1 MKTTTKVLLNC
12 LLVLSTITI
21 QAQESNIILFTENGE
36 RFTAILN
43 GLRQNEKPETNVKIT
58 GLNANAYKLKV
69 IFADAALGQFNE
81 NLYMEPGNETT
92 FVIKKN
98 KKNEYV
104 VRLMTY
110 VPIAQAPP
118 TPASTPVVVYNPS
131 APVFDMNVNV
141 NTSETV
147 VQQTTVTTT
156 SGTPPNGAGVSMGV
170 NINENGGSVSMN
182 ISAFESGGNVSSQQT
197 SVTTTTTTTT
207 SGYNSNNQPQPVNN
221 SVLYVP
227 GYSGPFGCPIPMS
240 GPDFN
245 SFKQSVSSK
254 SFEDSKLTM
263 AKQVINSNCLTSQQ
277 VKETMMMFDFEA
289 TRLDF
294 AKYAYSRTYD
304 IGNYYKVNDAFEF
317 ELSIDELNDYIGAQR

>member
-1 MKTTTKVLLNC
+1 MKKTTQALLSC
-12 LLVLSTITI
+12 LFVLSAFTV
-21 QAQESNIILFTENGE
+21 QAQDSNIILFTENGE

-43 GLRQNEKPETNVKIT
+43 GLRQNEKPETNVKVT
-58 GLNANAYKLKV
+58 GLNASAYKLKV
-69 IFADAALGQFNE
+69 IFGDAALGQFNE
-81 NLYMEPGNETT
+81 TLYLEPGNETT
-92 FVIKKN
+92 YVIKKN

-104 VRLMTY
+104 VRLLTY

-118 TPASTPVVVYNPS
+118 TPPSTPVVVYNPS
-131 APVFDMNVNV
+131 APVFDMNMNV

-156 SGTPPNGAGVSMGV
+156 SGAPVNGSGVSMGV
-170 NINENGGSVSMN
+170 NINENGGSLSMN
-182 ISAFESGGNVSSQQT
+182 ISAFENGTNLSSQQT

-207 SGYNSNNQPQPVNN
+207 TGYNTNSQPAPVNN
-221 SVLYVP
+221 TVLYVP
-227 GYSGPFGCPIPMS
+227 GYSGPFGCPIPMA
-240 GPDFN
+240 GPDFS

-263 AKQVINSNCLTSQQ
+263 AKQVINSNCLTAQQ
-277 VKETMMMFDFEA
+277 VKETMMLFDFET

-294 AKYAYSRTYD
+294 AKYAYTRTYD

-317 ELSIDELNDYIGAQR
+317 ELSIDELNDYIGNQR

>member
-1 MKTTTKVLLNC
+1 MRI
-12 LLVLSTITI
+12 ITI
-21 QAQESNIILFTENGE
+21 CLMLIWSISARAQESNIILFTENGE

-43 GLRQNEKPETNVKIT
+43 GLRQNDKPETNVKIT
-58 GLNANAYKLKV
+58 GLNATAYKLKV
-69 IFADAALGQFNE
+69 IFEDAALGQFND
-81 NLYMEPGNETT
+81 NIYLEPGNETT
-92 FVIKKN
+92 YVIKKN

-104 VRLMTY
+104 TRLMTY

-118 TPASTPVVVYNPS
+118 TPPSTPVVVYNPS

-141 NTSETV
+141 NTTETV

-156 SGTPPNGAGVSMGV
+156 NGAPANGSGVSMGV
-170 NINENGGSVSMN
+170 NINENGGSISMN
-182 ISAFESGGNVSSQQT
+182 ISGFENAGGTSSQQT

-207 SGYNSNNQPQPVNN
+207 SGYNSNSQPAPVNN
-221 SVLYVP
+221 QVVYVP
-227 GYSGPFGCPIPMS
+227 GYSGPYGCPIPML

-263 AKQVINSNCLTSQQ
+263 AKQVINTNCLTSQQ
-277 VKETMMMFDFEA
+277 VKETMMLFEFES

-304 IGNYYKVNDAFEF
+304 IGNYFKVNDAFDF
-317 ELSIDELNDYIGAQR
+317 ESSIDDLNDYIGSMR